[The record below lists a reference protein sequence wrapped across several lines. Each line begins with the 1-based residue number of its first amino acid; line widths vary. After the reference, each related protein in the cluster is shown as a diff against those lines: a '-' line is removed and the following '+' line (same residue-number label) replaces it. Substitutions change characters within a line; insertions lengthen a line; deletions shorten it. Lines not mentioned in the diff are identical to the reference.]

1 MKKLILDFNNDK
13 ITFDEKQFIDYNF
26 NVIEDNIETYR
37 KFAYE
42 LTINKNFDDIFES
55 MVFQITFSDINS
67 NYVENLVAVYNAIA
81 SNKLVNGKQYSQI
94 DEDSFIAQMKLRG
107 WEAYKTKLTI
117 NKNEYRFV
125 KRFRKQNSFIWE

>member
-1 MKKLILDFNNDK
+1 MILDFNNDE
-13 ITFDEKQFIDYNF
+13 IVFTEKDIDNYNI
-26 NVIEDNIETYR
+26 NNIEKNIEEFKR
-37 KFAYE
+37 FSYE

-81 SNKLVNGKQYSQI
+81 TNKLVNGKQYPQI

>member
-1 MKKLILDFNNDK
+1 MILDFNNDE
-13 ITFDEKQFIDYNF
+13 IVFTEKDIDNYNI
-26 NVIEDNIETYR
+26 NNIEKNIEEFKR
-37 KFAYE
+37 FSYE
-42 LTINKNFDDIFES
+42 LIINKNFDDIFES

-81 SNKLVNGKQYSQI
+81 SNKLVNGKTYPQI
-94 DEDSFIAQMKLRG
+94 DEESFITQMKLRG

-125 KRFRKQNSFIWE
+125 KRFRKQNSFIWD

>member
-1 MKKLILDFNNDK
+1 MILDFNNDE
-13 ITFDEKQFIDYNF
+13 IVFTEKDIDNYNI
-26 NVIEDNIETYR
+26 NNIEKNIEEFKR
-37 KFAYE
+37 FSYE

-81 SNKLVNGKQYSQI
+81 TNKLVNGKAYPQI
-94 DEDSFIAQMKLRG
+94 DEVGFIAQMKLRG

-117 NKNEYRFV
+117 SKNEYRFV